1 MDFSIIEELK
11 EEAKT
16 VYLGETQPEKLML
29 TEGEEEED
37 ASFIYGG

>member
-11 EEAKT
+11 EAKT

-29 TEGEEEED
+29 TEGEEDED